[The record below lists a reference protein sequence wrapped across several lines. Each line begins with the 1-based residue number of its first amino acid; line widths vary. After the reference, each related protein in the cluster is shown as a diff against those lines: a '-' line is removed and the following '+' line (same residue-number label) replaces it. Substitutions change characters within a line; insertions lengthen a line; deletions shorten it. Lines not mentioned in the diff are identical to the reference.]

1 MTPNVGAND
10 PRNKS
15 VEVVGR
21 SHASTS
27 ERRAEAAKG
36 ERVFVDLPSLAS
48 PLRTRSRFPPNP
60 PSIRHLTSGGDQK
73 NKKTPH
79 LARWLAAPSGRGR
92 GSPSGPQSVP
102 ALPACRCLMSA
113 YEQTFDCQVAVPPR
127 HADQPEFCHCCSNP
141 GASKGGLGF
150 PK

>member
-1 MTPNVGAND
+1 MF
-10 PRNKS
+10 
-15 VEVVGR
+15 GR
-21 SHASTS
+21 SRVYLGAAGEQKRRKVNACLSIFLAWHRRSARAPVSLPILRPLGISRVAASKKKT
-27 ERRAEAAKG
+27 
-36 ERVFVDLPSLAS
+36 
-48 PLRTRSRFPPNP
+48 
-60 PSIRHLTSGGDQK
+60 
-73 NKKTPH
+73 KKTPH